1 MKTIILSA
9 DHHVN
14 ATYNIIKNVVRGM
27 KMCGCTTLESSKTGE
42 IIEREEL
49 ERVLG
54 ILSGLKNIDEM
65 Y

>member
-1 MKTIILSA
+1 MKTMILGT
-9 DHHVN
+9 DHHIN

-27 KMCGCTTLESSKTGE
+27 KMCGCNTLESTTTGE

-54 ILSGLKNIDEM
+54 ILAGLQNIDEM

>member
-1 MKTIILSA
+1 MKTIILGE
-9 DHHVN
+9 DYHVN

-27 KMCGCTTLESSKTGE
+27 KMCGCTTLESTNTGE
-42 IIEREEL
+42 VIEREEL

-54 ILSGLKNIDEM
+54 ILSGLKNINEM